1 MWKHPGAGEGA
12 CRAHKLTGTIFTLG
26 ATSPAGDRRL
36 SESQAVAGL
45 ACL

>member
-1 MWKHPGAGEGA
+1 MWKHIGAGEGA
-12 CRAHKLTGTIFTLG
+12 CQAHVLTSTIFTLG
-26 ATSPAGDRRL
+26 ATSPAGDPRL

>member
-1 MWKHPGAGEGA
+1 MWKHIGAGEGA
-12 CRAHKLTGTIFTLG
+12 CQAHVLTGTIFTLG
-26 ATSPAGDRRL
+26 ATSPAGDPRL